1 MPLRQAAR
9 RLFRAP
15 FPLALLVLLGLASCA
30 TPERLVAVPRSLTTS
45 AEVEFLGGVR
55 YWVSD
60 DPRPLAREALLSWRR
75 EQAFLARSGH
85 VGPLPPA
92 NFLALSGGSDDG
104 AFAAG
109 LLNGWSAAGTRPTFK
124 MVTGVS
130 TGALIAPMAFLG
142 REMDD
147 ALREAYTTISKR
159 DIFED
164 RNLLAVLLHDGM
176 VDSRPLLRL
185 VERYVDQRMMDRIA
199 EEYDRGR
206 LLMVATT
213 DLDAMRPVVWNMTA
227 IAASRRPEALDLF
240 RKLLVAS
247 ASIPGIFPPVMIDVQ
262 AGGGKHH
269 EMHVDGGAMTQV
281 FLYPPSLELG
291 QGAAALNLDRERNFY
306 LIRNARLDTEW
317 LSVDRSTLPIAARAI
332 SSLIH
337 SQGMG
342 DIYRLYATTQ
352 RDGIRFNLAF
362 IPADF
367 NAPRPDDFDPSYM
380 RALYDVGFRLARD
393 GDPWVRRPPGFDAKA
408 LTLSDLEGASGRTT
422 APQ

>member
-1 MPLRQAAR
+1 MSLRQPTRRFSKAAFA
-9 RLFRAP
+9 LGLIAL
-15 FPLALLVLLGLASCA
+15 LALTSCA
-30 TPERLVAVPRSLTTS
+30 APARLVAVPRSLTTS
-45 AEVEFLGGVR
+45 AEVEFLGDVR

-75 EQAFLARSGH
+75 EQAYLARVGH

-92 NFLALSGGSDDG
+92 NFLALSGGSDNG

-109 LLNGWSAAGTRPTFK
+109 LLNGWTAAGTRPTFK

-142 REMDD
+142 PEMDD
-147 ALREAYTTISKR
+147 ALREAYTTITKR
-159 DIFED
+159 DIYEE
-164 RNLLAVLLHDGM
+164 RSLLSVLLHDGM

-185 VERYVDQRMMDRIA
+185 VERYVDQRMIDRIA

-213 DLDAMRPVVWNMTA
+213 DLDAMRPVVWNLTA
-227 IAASRRPEALDLF
+227 VAASRRPEALDLF

-247 ASIPGIFPPVMIDVQ
+247 ASIPGIFPPVMIDVK

-291 QGAAALNLDRERNFY
+291 QGAAALDLTRERNFY

-337 SQGMG
+337 SQGLG

-352 RDGIRFNLAF
+352 RDGITFNLAF

-367 NAPRPDDFDPSYM
+367 DAPHPEDFDQAYM

-393 GDPWVRRPPGFDAKA
+393 GDPWTRQPPGFDAKA
-408 LTLSDLEGASGRTT
+408 LTLTDLEAPSARPT
-422 APQ
+422 APR